1 MVVPGRNP
9 EGKPWRVG
17 VNRPTIEDGEAGT
30 IEEVLQMTGG
40 GLATSGNYRNYRVVD
55 GKRIAH
61 TIDPVTGYPVQ
72 HSLLSATVLAPDCM
86 TADAY
91 ATAFMVMGLE
101 RSRALVDSLPGI
113 EVLFL
118 YQNPTDTAR
127 IDCWVTA
134 GMQKLIL
141 KK

>member
-1 MVVPGRNP
+1 MHLHGNLCMARRNASRAVSSGTPAISNITRPGF
-9 EGKPWRVG
+9 
-17 VNRPTIEDGEAGT
+17 TT
-30 IEEVLQMTGG
+30 
-40 GLATSGNYRNYRVVD
+40 
-55 GKRIAH
+55 
-61 TIDPVTGYPVQ
+61 
-72 HSLLSATVLAPDCM
+72 ATVLAPDCM

-113 EVLFL
+113 EALFL